1 MSYEKDKIDSF
12 ITSASASAAIAA
24 ALVPYVTSNSLSAA
38 IAGINLAPYVTS
50 DSLSAAVATDTLT
63 VRGGASVSA
72 TLSAGRVT
80 VAGRPVGAVV
90 LGYQAVDNATTVAFS
105 GSWSDFPYLQIT
117 ATYLM
122 SGTATASIQLFT
134 DGGTAAFLSVQTG
147 ASSPF
152 GPTLVEFNGRLIGN
166 GTAQKYIL
174 GSWLRTADGVG
185 VTVFSATAN
194 SGFVNCVRLLQSKT
208 MSSGMAL
215 LIGYRSA

>member
-80 VAGRPVGAVV
+80 VAGRPVGLV
-90 LGYQAVDNATTVAFS
+90 LIGHANQTNVTEVSFS
-105 GSWSDFPYLQIT
+105 GSWSDFYYLELSVVAGGI
-117 ATYLM
+117 AG
-122 SGTATASIQLFT
+122 GTPTVNIFT
-134 DGGTAAFLSVQTG
+134 DGGTSSILSSSPTPTVG
-147 ASSPF
+147 ASSRVVWNFKVYGVDNAQSKVITGLSYTPGF
-152 GPTLVEFNGRLIGN
+152 SSGN
-166 GTAQKYIL
+166 T
-174 GSWLRTADGVG
+174 
-185 VTVFSATAN
+185 SATNTA
-194 SGFVNCVRLLQSKT
+194 GFVNCIRFT
-208 MSSGMAL
+208 MTATSSFCVATLYGWRKA
-215 LIGYRSA
+215 